1 MSVPLQDPR
10 ADTTEQ
16 PIGVFDSG
24 VGGLSILRAIRHE
37 LPEEDLLYIGDSQFA
52 PYGDKPS
59 PIVRERSIA
68 MTEFLTQQ
76 GAKAIVVACNTATGI
91 AVDALRSRFEIPIVA
106 IEPAVKPAASRTRS
120 GVVGVLATTGT
131 VSSPNLARLVN
142 RHGIDVRFLIQPC
155 PGLADQV
162 EKGELSGERTRA
174 LVEQYVRPLTSQ
186 GADVLV
192 LGCTH
197 YPFLRSVIQDV
208 AGEAVEIL
216 DPADAVARELRRR
229 LEAAG
234 LLARTGRKGT
244 QRFFTTGARDT
255 ASAMMGQ
262 LWGESVEVEAV

>member
-1 MSVPLQDPR
+1 MRLYVN
-10 ADTTEQ
+10 A
-16 PIGVFDSG
+16 
-24 VGGLSILRAIRHE
+24 
-37 LPEEDLLYIGDSQFA
+37 LLYVGDSQFA
-52 PYGDKPS
+52 PYGEKPS
-59 PIVRERSIA
+59 QLIRERAIA
-68 MTEFLTQQ
+68 MTEFLTHQE
-76 GAKAIVVACNTATGI
+76 AKAIVVACNTATGI

-131 VSSPNLARLVN
+131 VSSSKLAKLVN

-162 EKGELSGERTRA
+162 EKGEVSSERTRS
-174 LVEQYVRPLTSQ
+174 LVERYVVPLTAQ

-208 AGEAVEIL
+208 AGPGVEIL
-216 DPADAVARELRRR
+216 DPADAVARELRHR
-229 LEAAG
+229 LEVG
-234 LLARTGRKGT
+234 RLLARKGSQGT
-244 QRFFTTGARDT
+244 QRFFTTGARDR

-262 LWGESVEVEAV
+262 LWGSL